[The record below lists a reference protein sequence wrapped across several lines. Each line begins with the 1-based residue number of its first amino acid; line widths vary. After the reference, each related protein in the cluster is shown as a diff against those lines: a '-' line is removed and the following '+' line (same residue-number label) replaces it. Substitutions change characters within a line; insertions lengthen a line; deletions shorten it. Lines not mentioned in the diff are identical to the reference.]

1 MNKNIYSSIGL
12 LRVWSSLSLSV
23 SRNRATTTSLGNL
36 CQFLTTLTVGDFSLV
51 PNLNLSYFSL
61 K

>member
-36 CQFLTTLTVGDFSLV
+36 CQFLTILTVGDFSLV